1 MPPLNRQEK
10 QQKVLSH
17 DIVCVKNNYSGWN
30 SDSLRQ
36 LHWVKQMLI
45 ETITLGETLTE
56 IITLGKTHWNNYFG

>member
-45 ETITLGETLTE
+45 ETITLGETDSL
-56 IITLGKTHWNNYFG
+56 K